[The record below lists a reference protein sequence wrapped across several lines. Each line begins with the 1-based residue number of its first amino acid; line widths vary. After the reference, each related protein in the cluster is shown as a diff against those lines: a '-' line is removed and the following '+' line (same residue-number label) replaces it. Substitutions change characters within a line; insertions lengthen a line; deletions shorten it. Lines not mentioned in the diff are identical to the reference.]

1 VVSHPPGDRADDPGD
16 DPAGDEGDPAAG
28 DPEGD
33 HGGDVGGD
41 PEQDPGR
48 HGGDGPAGRPG
59 PRPWPPDERRGE
71 RLLKGDVW
79 ATATFAATSLAAALI
94 PDPLQYIAVPVH
106 LVLFVGGCVT
116 FLWAYA
122 VALGRSRYETLTM
135 AGVFFLAD
143 RVAPARVTRNLR
155 VLLAIQVVVA
165 LVVAGSRPY
174 TALAFAVLVP
184 MLGLGNMALWG
195 ARWGTFPPKPDATG

>member
-1 VVSHPPGDRADDPGD
+1 MVNGTAGGPGGERPGDPG
-16 DPAGDEGDPAAG
+16 GDGSDGPGGPGGDGSDGPGGSPDRDTEPAAG
-28 DPEGD
+28 PD
-33 HGGDVGGD
+33 
-41 PEQDPGR
+41 
-48 HGGDGPAGRPG
+48 

-71 RLLKGDVW
+71 RLLQGDVW

-94 PDPLQYIAVPVH
+94 PDPLQVIAVPVH

-122 VALGRSRYETLTM
+122 VALGRSRHESLTM

-143 RVAPARVTRNLR
+143 RVAPARVTRTLR
-155 VLLAIQVVVA
+155 LLLAIQVVVA
-165 LVVAGSRPY
+165 LVVAGTRPF
-174 TALAFAVLVP
+174 TSLAFAVLVP

>member
-1 VVSHPPGDRADDPGD
+1 VVSDAPGDRADDPGD
-16 DPAGDEGDPAAG
+16 DPGNDPDA
-28 DPEGD
+28 D
-33 HGGDVGGD
+33 
-41 PEQDPGR
+41 
-48 HGGDGPAGRPG
+48 GGDGPAGRPR

-71 RLLKGDVW
+71 RLLQGDVW

-94 PDPLQYIAVPVH
+94 PDPLQTIAVPVA
-106 LVLFVGGCVT
+106 LVLFAGGCLT

-122 VALGRSRYETLTM
+122 VALGRSRDESLTM

-143 RVAPARVTRNLR
+143 RVAPARVTRDLR
-155 VLLAIQVVVA
+155 LLLAIQVVVA
-165 LVVAGSRPY
+165 LVVAASRPY

-195 ARWGTFPPKPDATG
+195 ARWGTFPPKHDATG